1 MSSSNDRVT
10 VVTGAASGIGAVIA
24 TRLSAAGHHVVCLDR
39 RGDAV
44 SDVARQVGGIPAV
57 ADVADAVGL
66 ETALAEALGCPVTE
80 ARIDGLVNNAGV
92 GNLKRLEDYTSAEF
106 DLLVR
111 VNLTGVFNGLRLCKP
126 ALERSAA
133 DGRNPAVVNISSVS
147 GVRPTFGEAPYS
159 AAKAGVIALTASA
172 ALEWAPTIR
181 VNCVSPGFIA
191 TPLNQFVVDDEGM
204 RSTIEQGTP
213 LARVGASVDVASA
226 VEFLLDAASSY
237 VTGQN
242 LVIDGGSTLASAQVD
257 RLLRGFLA

>member
-57 ADVADAVGL
+57 
-66 ETALAEALGCPVTE
+66 ALGCPVTE

-191 TPLNQFVVDDEGM
+191 TPLNQFVVDDDGM
-204 RSTIEQGTP
+204 RSTIEKGTP
-213 LARVGASVDVASA
+213 LARVGASDDVASA